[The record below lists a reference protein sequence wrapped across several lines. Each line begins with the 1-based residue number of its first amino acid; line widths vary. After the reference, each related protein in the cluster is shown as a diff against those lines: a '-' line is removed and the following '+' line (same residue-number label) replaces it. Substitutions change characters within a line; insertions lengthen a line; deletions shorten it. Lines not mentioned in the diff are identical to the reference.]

1 MGPDVLYY
9 FEKIHK
15 GVIKPL
21 PLLWLGH
28 FQEVLKS
35 PCRNFNLKV
44 ELTLIS
50 IQRKC
55 VNLWG
60 KKNSGLK
67 CELSALIFMLI
78 FLFSK
83 QLKQCS

>member
-60 KKNSGLK
+60 KKK
-67 CELSALIFMLI
+67 FRTKM
-78 FLFSK
+78 
-83 QLKQCS
+83 